1 MGQKTITKNTLFY
14 GDNLIVMRQY
24 IADESIDLIY
34 LDPPFNSNRNYNVL
48 YKDESGLDSE
58 AQILAFEDTWHW
70 TRATDDQYHA
80 LAAVGDKAGRAL
92 ENLVDAMG
100 RNQMTA
106 YLVMMTAR
114 LVELHRILKPTGCL
128 YLHCDPTA
136 SHYLKMI
143 LDMIFGVENFQN
155 EIVWKRTHAH
165 NDPQRFGRNS
175 DRLLFYGK
183 TNKIFFNPVYL
194 PYEESYLQN
203 FFRGKDDKGIYRLVV
218 LTGPKISSGESDSE
232 WRGYRP
238 SQSGRSWSVP
248 KRIVNTLVGE
258 QMAKSMS
265 IVEKLDLLDQHGYIV
280 FSKNGIPSFKQYLHE
295 MEGAPAQELWS
306 DINPISSQAAERL
319 GYPTQKPL
327 ALLERIIQA
336 SSNPGDVVLDPF
348 CGCGTAVHAAQ
359 KLGRTWIGIDVTYLA
374 TTIIKSRLYDAFEI
388 EAKKD
393 YNLIGE
399 PTTLTEARHLATQD
413 RYQFQWWAL
422 GLIPA
427 RPQGGQG
434 DSKTGKK
441 GKDRGIDGIM
451 TFQDDPKG
459 HHKRIIIQVKS
470 GKVKS
475 GDIRDLI
482 GTVTRE
488 NAVMGVFVTLEPPS
502 RDMEMEALSIPK
514 WHSDTFDRDYPK
526 IQILTIEELLNGAK
540 VQFPGTDTTLS
551 KAQREQDRIGEQGA
565 LL

>member
-1 MGQKTITKNTLFY
+1 MGQKAITKNTLFY
-14 GDNLIVMRQY
+14 GDNLDIMRQY
-24 IADESIDLIY
+24 MADESVDLIY

-48 YKDESGLDSE
+48 YKDESGLESE
-58 AQILAFEDTWHW
+58 AQILAFKDTWHW

-80 LAAVGDKAGRAL
+80 LAAVGDMVGRAL

-100 RNQMTA
+100 RNQLTA

-114 LVELHRILKPTGCL
+114 LVELHRVLKPTGSL

-136 SHYLKMI
+136 SHYLKVI
-143 LDMIFGVENFQN
+143 LDMIFDTGNFRN
-155 EIVWKRTHAH
+155 EIIWHYRKWAIRQQQFVSNHDIIFFYSKLETKARTF
-165 NDPQRFGRNS
+165 NQLFMERSDTTLKRFGKS
-175 DRLLFYGK
+175 KIVSGHDETGKRLPSKTESSESEGVPLDDVWDIGRVPPIQQLF
-183 TNKIFFNPVYL
+183 
-194 PYEESYLQN
+194 
-203 FFRGKDDKGIYRLVV
+203 
-218 LTGPKISSGESDSE
+218 
-232 WRGYRP
+232 
-238 SQSGRSWSVP
+238 
-248 KRIVNTLVGE
+248 
-258 QMAKSMS
+258 
-265 IVEKLDLLDQHGYIV
+265 
-280 FSKNGIPSFKQYLHE
+280 
-295 MEGAPAQELWS
+295 
-306 DINPISSQAAERL
+306 
-319 GYPTQKPL
+319 PTQKPL

-336 SSNPGDVVLDPF
+336 SSNPGDIVLDPF

-388 EAKKD
+388 EAKKY

-427 RPQGGQG
+427 RPQGGHG
-434 DSKTGKK
+434 DSKEGKK

-470 GKVKS
+470 GKVKP

-482 GTVTRE
+482 GTMDSE
-488 NAVMGVFVTLEPPS
+488 KAAIGVFVTLEPPS
-502 RDMEMEALSIPK
+502 QEMEIAALNAGK
-514 WHSDTFDRDYPK
+514 WHSDTFNRDYPR
-526 IQILTIEELLNGAK
+526 IQILTIEELLAGTKA
-540 VQFPGTDTTLS
+540 QFPGTDTTLA
-551 KAQREQDRIGEQGA
+551 KAQREQEKQGEQGS

>member
-14 GDNLIVMRQY
+14 GDNLDIMRQY
-24 IADESIDLIY
+24 MADESVDLIY

-48 YKDESGLDSE
+48 YKDESGEESD

-70 TRATDDQYHA
+70 TRAADDQYHE
-80 LAAVGDKAGRAL
+80 LAAVGDQAGRAL

-100 RNQMTA
+100 RNTLTA

-114 LVELHRILKPTGCL
+114 LVELHRVLKPTGSL

-136 SHYLKMI
+136 SRYLGII
-143 LDMIFGVENFQN
+143 LDMIFGVGNFRN
-155 EIVWKRTHAH
+155 DIVWKRFNFHADA
-165 NDPQRFGRNS
+165 NRFGKVTDRIWFYTKNDNFTFNQLKTPFSEKYVQDKFTHIDADGRRFRLS
-175 DRLLFYGK
+175 DLNPPGGRGPIYEFYGVTRAWRYTEEK
-183 TNKIFFNPVYL
+183 MRQFDAEGRIYTKSTIPQLKRYLDELEGQAIHELWDDIPSINP
-194 PYEESYLQN
+194 
-203 FFRGKDDKGIYRLVV
+203 
-218 LTGPKISSGESDSE
+218 
-232 WRGYRP
+232 
-238 SQSGRSWSVP
+238 
-248 KRIVNTLVGE
+248 
-258 QMAKSMS
+258 MAK
-265 IVEKLDLLDQHGYIV
+265 
-280 FSKNGIPSFKQYLHE
+280 
-295 MEGAPAQELWS
+295 
-306 DINPISSQAAERL
+306 ERI

-336 SSNPGDVVLDPF
+336 SSNPGDVILDPF

-359 KLGRTWIGIDVTYLA
+359 KLGRTWIGIDITRLA
-374 TTIIKSRLYDAFEI
+374 TTLIKSRLYDAFQI

-393 YNLIGE
+393 YDLIGE
-399 PTTLTEARHLATQD
+399 PTTLTEAKHLATQD

-459 HHKRIIIQVKS
+459 LHKRIIIQVKS
-470 GKVKS
+470 GKVGS
-475 GDIRDLI
+475 GLIRDLI
-482 GTVTRE
+482 GTVE
-488 NAVMGVFVTLEPPS
+488 SEKAVMGVFVTLEPPS
-502 RDMEMEALSIPK
+502 RDMELAALSVPK
-514 WHSDTFDRDYPK
+514 WHSDTFNRDYPR

-551 KAQREQDRIGEQGA
+551 KAQREQEKQGEQGA